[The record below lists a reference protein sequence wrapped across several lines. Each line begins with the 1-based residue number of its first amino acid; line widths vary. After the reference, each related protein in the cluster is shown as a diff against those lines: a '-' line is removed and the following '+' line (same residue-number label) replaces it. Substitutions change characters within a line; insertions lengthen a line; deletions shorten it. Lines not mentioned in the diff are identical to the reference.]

1 MKMSFK
7 ITRKILILKTQNT
20 KMIWGNGMTNNFGEG
35 SKSKKK
41 KSALLAKHPSFY
53 IVSFFSFYENIPA
66 KPDYSTFDKYCKLDM
81 F

>member
-41 KSALLAKHPSFY
+41 NLLSWQNIHPFILFPFFLSMRTFQLSQITVLLIS
-53 IVSFFSFYENIPA
+53 IVS
-66 KPDYSTFDKYCKLDM
+66 
-81 F
+81 